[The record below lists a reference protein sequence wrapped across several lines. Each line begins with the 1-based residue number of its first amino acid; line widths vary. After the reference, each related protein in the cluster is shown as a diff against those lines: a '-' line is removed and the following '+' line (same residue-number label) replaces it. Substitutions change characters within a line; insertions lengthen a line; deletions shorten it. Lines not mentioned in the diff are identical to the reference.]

1 MKALTSRQQQIL
13 SMIASYI
20 EKRGFPPTRAE
31 ICKALGFKSPNAAEE
46 HLKAL
51 VKKGAISMVP
61 GASRSIRLS
70 DPLEN
75 FRKKE
80 KYGHLSLPLIG
91 RVAAGAPILAAEHV
105 EEEFNIDPSLFSIKP
120 DYLLRVKGMSMKDAG
135 ILEDDLL
142 IVHKI
147 SGDCFK
153 KITGK
158 IVVAR
163 IEEEVTVK
171 RFFKKSNMIF
181 LEPENSNFKTIKVD
195 IQKQPIVIE
204 GLGVGVIRNS
214 KLGL

>member
-1 MKALTSRQQQIL
+1 MKALTLRQQQIL
-13 SMIASYI
+13 DMIASYI
-20 EKRGFPPTRAE
+20 ERRGFPPTRAE
-31 ICKALGFKSPNAAEE
+31 ICEALGFKSPNAAEE

-61 GASRSIRLS
+61 GASRSIKLS
-70 DPLEN
+70 SSLE
-75 FRKKE
+75 KSQKQG
-80 KYGHLSLPLIG
+80 YSYLSLPLIG

-171 RFFKKSNMIF
+171 RFFKESNMVL
-181 LEPENSNFKTIKVD
+181 LEPENSDFKTIKVD